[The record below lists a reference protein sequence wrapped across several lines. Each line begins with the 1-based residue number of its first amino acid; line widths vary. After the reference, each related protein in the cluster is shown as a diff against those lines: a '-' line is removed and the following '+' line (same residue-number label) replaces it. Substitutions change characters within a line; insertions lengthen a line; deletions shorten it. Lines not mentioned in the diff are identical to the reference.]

1 MGFYTTSKI
10 ISQSLFYFFILGE
23 GGPQGHEH
31 NLYVYAT
38 LLTIYIMGFYDSVY
52 LIKERINMSKEIRNT
67 IDTITHLDS
76 MKAVKVALG
85 LSEANQNST
94 SKVMEV
100 VSLLDKNL
108 KSLAI
113 KVMELEK
120 KLEAYEQR
128 KN

>member
-1 MGFYTTSKI
+1 MGY
-10 ISQSLFYFFILGE
+10 
-23 GGPQGHEH
+23 
-31 NLYVYAT
+31 YV
-38 LLTIYIMGFYDSVY
+38 INN
-52 LIKERINMSKEIRNT
+52 LIKEIINNMSKEIRNT

-120 KLEAYEQR
+120 KLEKYER
-128 KN
+128 STN

>member
-1 MGFYTTSKI
+1 MGY
-10 ISQSLFYFFILGE
+10 
-23 GGPQGHEH
+23 
-31 NLYVYAT
+31 YV
-38 LLTIYIMGFYDSVY
+38 INN
-52 LIKERINMSKEIRNT
+52 LIKERINNMSKEIRETVNS
-67 IDTITHLDS
+67 ITHLDS

-108 KSLAI
+108 KSLAT

>member
-1 MGFYTTSKI
+1 MGY
-10 ISQSLFYFFILGE
+10 
-23 GGPQGHEH
+23 
-31 NLYVYAT
+31 YV
-38 LLTIYIMGFYDSVY
+38 INN
-52 LIKERINMSKEIRNT
+52 LIKERINNMSKEIRNT

-120 KLEAYEQR
+120 KLEKYEQSS
-128 KN
+128 N

>member
-1 MGFYTTSKI
+1 MGYYAIT
-10 ISQSLFYFFILGE
+10 
-23 GGPQGHEH
+23 
-31 NLYVYAT
+31 NL
-38 LLTIYIMGFYDSVY
+38 INRKD
-52 LIKERINMSKEIRNT
+52 NMSKEIRNT

-76 MKAVKVALG
+76 LKVVKVALG

-120 KLEAYEQR
+120 KLEAYER
-128 KN
+128 PKN

>member
-1 MGFYTTSKI
+1 MGYYAIT
-10 ISQSLFYFFILGE
+10 
-23 GGPQGHEH
+23 
-31 NLYVYAT
+31 NL
-38 LLTIYIMGFYDSVY
+38 INRKD
-52 LIKERINMSKEIRNT
+52 NMSKEIRNT
-67 IDTITHLDS
+67 IDTITHHDS
-76 MKAVKVALG
+76 LKAVKVALG

-120 KLEAYEQR
+120 KLEAYER
-128 KN
+128 PKN